1 MDMRRL
7 GAMCKQ
13 YRKYTLKVS
22 QRELAGD
29 IGVTGQNVSAFE
41 RGRNNNARI
50 LLWYIE
56 HGIDIANVIRGCN
69 NGKQA

>member
-1 MDMRRL
+1 MNMLKL
-7 GAMCKQ
+7 GRMCKT
-13 YRKYTLKVS
+13 YRKYTLKTS
-22 QRELAGD
+22 QREVATD

-41 RGRNNNARI
+41 CGKNNNARI

-56 HGIDIANVIRGCN
+56 HGMDIANVIRGCN

>member
-7 GAMCKQ
+7 GVMCKN

-22 QRELAGD
+22 QRKLACD

-41 RGRNNNARI
+41 RGKNNNARI

-56 HGIDIANVIRGCN
+56 HGMDIVNVIRGCN